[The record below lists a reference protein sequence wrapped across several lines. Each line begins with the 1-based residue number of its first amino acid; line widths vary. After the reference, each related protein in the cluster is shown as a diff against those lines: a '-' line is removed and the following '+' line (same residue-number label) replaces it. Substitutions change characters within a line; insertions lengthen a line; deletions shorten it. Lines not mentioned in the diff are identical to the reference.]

1 MINQLTI
8 GWINYF
14 GVAKA
19 NAKIQKI
26 DSWIRRRLR
35 SCIWKQWKKVK
46 TRGRNLIKLGLPTHK
61 AWEYANTRKGYW
73 RISRS
78 EEHTSE
84 LQSRQY
90 LVCRLLLEKK
100 KKDVYNT
107 KMDIKRQ
114 EDH

>member
-1 MINQLTI
+1 MEYRVYMINQLTI

-14 GVAKA
+14 GIAKA

-46 TRGRNLIKLGLPTHK
+46 TRGRNLIKLGLPTYK

-73 RISRS
+73 RISKS
-78 EEHTSE
+78 PILDTILNNKYIENFGYKSI
-84 LQSRQY
+84 S
-90 LVCRLLLEKK
+90 
-100 KKDVYNT
+100 
-107 KMDIKRQ
+107 KRYQ
-114 EDH
+114 LIHKS